1 MIASGLSASE
11 GPGGVPYASC
21 CAVQQGVRM
30 GIHGGVMDRSLSRFS
45 VLVGSAFAVGAL
57 LAGCAADVPGPAV
70 IGVPPSSTSGAAPAA
85 GDFLAG
91 LDQAVANELNSINS
105 TQTDNEPPAVL
116 IELNALNSQSA
127 LIQAETFSSLI
138 GTGANQ
144 IAKREHLVG
153 ALIGDVKGNTYLS
166 GVDVN
171 GSPLSGTLLAMLGG
185 VSGQLQ
191 SQANSIDSAT
201 LIDVLRSVIL
211 TIGPSTR
218 VFGLVE
224 PMIHLAIA
232 GGDELKAVSYLEGQ
246 YQTLARKIGHNEGG
260 NVAQETVLLQDLAA
274 KIATVRSTA
283 TADVQAVLA
292 LTPAGYPGNKSTI
305 LNVRAQLTQLR
316 APLGPL
322 TSAGGDVDEIQ
333 TLLSQHA

>member
-1 MIASGLSASE
+1 
-11 GPGGVPYASC
+11 
-21 CAVQQGVRM
+21 
-30 GIHGGVMDRSLSRFS
+30 MDRSLSRFS
-45 VLVGSAFAVGAL
+45 VLVGSAVAVGAL
-57 LAGCAADVPGPAV
+57 LAGCAAQVPGPAV
-70 IGVPPSSTSGAAPAA
+70 IGVPPSSTSGAAPAS

-116 IELNALNSQSA
+116 VELNALNSQSA
-127 LIQAETFSSLI
+127 LIQAETFSSLV

-144 IAKREHLVG
+144 IAKRERLMN
-153 ALIGDVKGNTYLS
+153 AMIADVKGSTYLS

-171 GSPLSGTLLAMLGG
+171 GSPLSDSLLAMLGR
-185 VSGQLQ
+185 VSGQLE

-201 LIDVLRSVIL
+201 LVDVLRSVIL

-224 PMIHLAIA
+224 PMVHLAIA

-246 YQTLARKIGHNEGG
+246 YQTLARKVGHHEGS
-260 NVAQETVLLQDLAA
+260 NVAVESQRLADLATQ
-274 KIATVRSTA
+274 IATIRSTA
-283 TADVQAVLA
+283 TADVQAILA
-292 LTPAGYPGNKSTI
+292 LTPAGYPGNRSTI
-305 LNVRAQLTQLR
+305 LSVRAQLTQLR

-322 TSAGGDVDEIQ
+322 TSAGGDVNEIQ